1 MTVKPT
7 PGCLL
12 TLTPEQV
19 QQILA
24 PAKAQHDKD
33 LAAERKTH
41 RLAYEALQRRTNA
54 RLVKS
59 NARADDWKSR
69 YSDTRK
75 NLIDAR
81 NQINELKRRLRTGE
95 FE

>member
-1 MTVKPT
+1 MNPKPT

-24 PAKAQHDKD
+24 PAQAQHEKD

-54 RLVKS
+54 RLAKS

-69 YSDTRK
+69 YA
-75 NLIDAR
+75 DAR
-81 NQINELKRRLRTGE
+81 KGLIEARTQVNELKRRLRDGD

>member
-1 MTVKPT
+1 MNPKPT

-19 QQILA
+19 QQILV
-24 PAKAQHDKD
+24 PAQAQHEKD
-33 LAAERKTH
+33 LAAQIKTH

-54 RLVKS
+54 RLAKS

-69 YSDTRK
+69 YSDARK
-75 NLIDAR
+75 GLIEAR
-81 NQINELKRRLRTGE
+81 TQVNELKRRLRDGD

>member
-1 MTVKPT
+1 MNPKPT

-19 QQILA
+19 QQILV
-24 PAKAQHDKD
+24 PAQAQHEKD

-54 RLVKS
+54 RLAKS

-69 YSDTRK
+69 YA
-75 NLIDAR
+75 DAR
-81 NQINELKRRLRTGE
+81 KGLIEARTQVNELKRRLRDGD

>member
-1 MTVKPT
+1 MNPKPT

-24 PAKAQHDKD
+24 PQQAQHEKD

-41 RLAYEALQRRTNA
+41 SRAYEALQHRTNA
-54 RLVKS
+54 RLAKS

-81 NQINELKRRLRTGE
+81 NQINELKRRLRTGD